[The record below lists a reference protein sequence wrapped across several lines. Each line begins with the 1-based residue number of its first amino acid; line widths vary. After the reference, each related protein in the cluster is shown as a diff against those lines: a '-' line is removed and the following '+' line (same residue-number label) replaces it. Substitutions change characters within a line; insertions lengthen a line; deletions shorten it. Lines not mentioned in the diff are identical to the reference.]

1 MQTMTY
7 ARMKAARPATA
18 AKPNDAWTPAAEP
31 VNWVGVAVAEGLVT
45 FYYAELVSILSIDWT
60 NAYLWGLDVSSG
72 AWGWDWGNWDSWGNS
87 DSAVDNCWHAG
98 GDGDGGEGSSWGR
111 HGWDR

>member
-45 FYYAELVSILSIDWT
+45 FFGGWMYPVEL
-60 NAYLWGLDVSSG
+60 G
-72 AWGWDWGNWDSWGNS
+72 AGTGATGTVG
-87 DSAVDNCWHAG
+87 ATVTVL
-98 GDGDGGEGSSWGR
+98 
-111 HGWDR
+111 